1 MKIKGIIAFASAAF
15 MLTSAAAFA
24 EEEKA
29 LVDVSG
35 KLFFDYSYNV
45 NNETKTYTA
54 GVPTKTKTTGQN
66 SFNLSR
72 AYVTFDKKI
81 DDAWSARVT
90 LDGGTLDQKDSGGDT
105 TKSSS
110 AFVKNAYAQYKTA
123 FEPVELKAQAGLVGT
138 PVIDLLDGLI
148 GSRWIYQNYVDKS
161 SDITGKSVD
170 VSSADTGVKAEVKIM
185 KMVSITGMYAN
196 GDGYKLNTTDQTP
209 TTKSYYGTLNINP
222 IEALNIFG
230 YYHRHDTAAADKA
243 KNFMSYYGGGLAWKD
258 KSFKVGA
265 NYTLASGKTADVKEE
280 SSVLE
285 LWGNINL
292 NEIAGAPVLVIGRYA
307 MGTYEKK
314 AAAKEKNEGSA
325 IWGGLGYQLNKNVQL
340 AAMYK
345 IDSLT
350 KKTSGAK
357 TSDASNN
364 TFYVKSEVVF

>member
-110 AFVKNAYAQYKTA
+110 AFVKCTVQ
-123 FEPVELKAQAGLVGT
+123 
-138 PVIDLLDGLI
+138 DGV
-148 GSRWIYQNYVDKS
+148 R
-161 SDITGKSVD
+161 
-170 VSSADTGVKAEVKIM
+170 A
-185 KMVSITGMYAN
+185 
-196 GDGYKLNTTDQTP
+196 
-209 TTKSYYGTLNINP
+209 
-222 IEALNIFG
+222 
-230 YYHRHDTAAADKA
+230 R
-243 KNFMSYYGGGLAWKD
+243 
-258 KSFKVGA
+258 
-265 NYTLASGKTADVKEE
+265 
-280 SSVLE
+280 
-285 LWGNINL
+285 
-292 NEIAGAPVLVIGRYA
+292 
-307 MGTYEKK
+307 
-314 AAAKEKNEGSA
+314 
-325 IWGGLGYQLNKNVQL
+325 
-340 AAMYK
+340 
-345 IDSLT
+345 
-350 KKTSGAK
+350 
-357 TSDASNN
+357 
-364 TFYVKSEVVF
+364 